1 MAGGEWPLG
10 HGPGSHPQGVHWECP
25 ASRSACCV
33 CFHAASLQSPH
44 SKAYHCCLVML
55 DDVQFALLV
64 PILRL
69 AVCHEVVPSYTARY

>member
-1 MAGGEWPLG
+1 
-10 HGPGSHPQGVHWECP
+10 
-25 ASRSACCV
+25 
-33 CFHAASLQSPH
+33 
-44 SKAYHCCLVML
+44 ML